1 MSTILIKKG
10 HVIDP
15 HSGMDGIFD
24 ILIENGKVSRI
35 GKRLNLKVR
44 NSIDAKGLIVA
55 PGLIDIHVHIREPGR
70 EDKETVET
78 ASRAAAAGGFTS
90 IMAMPNTR
98 PAADDQT
105 VIEYIVKRA
114 ADVGLVNIFPI
125 GAITKGLESGNLA
138 EMSDM
143 KKSGAIAVSDD
154 GFDLTNSMLLREAMK
169 YAKMLDLPMISH
181 CEDMDFADHWAINEG
196 AMSTRLGLPGKP
208 AVAEELGIARS
219 ALLAEDTGVA
229 FHFTH
234 INTKRSAELVRDAR
248 KRKARVTCDTCPH
261 YFVLDEA
268 SVEDYDAN
276 FKMNPPLREKSE
288 VAAMKKLIKS
298 GVIDAI
304 ATDHAPHLPIDK
316 MLEFEDC
323 ENGIV
328 GLETSLG
335 LSLTHLV
342 HEKVIDMKRLIEL
355 MSTNPAQIM
364 NLHESKGS
372 IDKGF
377 DGDVTIIDPSKEW
390 KVDKSLFESKG
401 RNTPFDGH
409 KLKGKAVT
417 TIVGGK
423 VIYSEL

>member
-15 HSGMDGIFD
+15 HSGMDGVFD

-78 ASRAAAAGGFTS
+78 VSRAAAAGGFTS

-268 SVEDYDAN
+268 SVEEYDAN

-288 VAAMKKLIKS
+288 VAAMKKLIKN

-342 HEKVIDMKRLIEL
+342 HEKVIDMNRLIEL

-423 VIYSEL
+423 VIHSEL